1 MPPTLD
7 LRGVLVPLTTP
18 FSPDGSPALDRLASN
33 IARYDR
39 LPLTG
44 YVVTGS
50 TGESVMLTRTETER
64 IWAAAREAV
73 GDHHRI
79 YRACRGARDALD
91 RQPAVFE
98 QIIEYAPGEGA
109 VGAAALQGEIDAFFH
124 NRRRCGRFDIRHRGV
139 QASRVWSAPAIGAA
153 VAFLA
158 SCMTCPDDPVEEG
171 AEPCMPQCCIATFI
185 MGGVVKS

>member
-64 IWAAAREAV
+64 IWAAAREA
-73 GDHHRI
+73 
-79 YRACRGARDALD
+79 A
-91 RQPAVFE
+91 
-98 QIIEYAPGEGA
+98 APGKLLIAGA
-109 VGAAALQGEIDAFFH
+109 GVDSTAETISRTRRAAELGYALALIKTPYYYKAMMTPAAFEEHYRRVADASPIPILIYSVPVYTGITVEADLAARLATHPNIAGMKDSSGSPQRTAEIV
-124 NRRRCGRFDIRHRGV
+124 R
-139 QASRVWSAPAIGAA
+139 Q
-153 VAFLA
+153 
-158 SCMTCPDDPVEEG
+158 
-171 AEPCMPQCCIATFI
+171 
-185 MGGVVKS
+185 